1 MPPDRRVP
9 RLIRFPH
16 SEGGVE
22 QRESPR
28 QAPPRRRVGQS
39 GGFRHPVQPPICAP
53 HRRFAAER
61 PCLFYSR
68 SHRVLQF
75 PSALFKTDFTP
86 AMDVA
91 NHIERSARS
100 NQMTSGLYLS
110 MQQSCARL
118 PDFISLAKLPDVSAF
133 IPLQLAPEDKLDL
146 LRYLDEFHYWHSL
159 DDERR
164 CKRCSRVITGRRI
177 LVIELHG
184 TRGKLRLQC
193 PTVACTSTPSDWVYA
208 DPILA
213 AKLRSDFRPAASQA
227 GSNARAAER
236 AYDDDADDVRRVKQ
250 PLNKSKSAAGV
261 LKSKTNFV
269 SFRAVAARS
278 KLLRPIASGLHAIRP
293 VA

>member
-1 MPPDRRVP
+1 MSQTTSNV
-9 RLIRFPH
+9 
-16 SEGGVE
+16 
-22 QRESPR
+22 
-28 QAPPRRRVGQS
+28 
-39 GGFRHPVQPPICAP
+39 
-53 HRRFAAER
+53 HRD
-61 PCLFYSR
+61 
-68 SHRVLQF
+68 Q
-75 PSALFKTDFTP
+75 
-86 AMDVA
+86 
-91 NHIERSARS
+91 
-100 NQMTSGLYLS
+100 QMTSGLYLS
-110 MQQSCARL
+110 TQQSCARL
-118 PDFISLAKLPDVSAF
+118 PNFISLAKLPDVSAF

-236 AYDDDADDVRRVKQ
+236 AYDDDADNERRVKQ
-250 PLNKSKSAAGV
+250 PRNKAKSAAGV